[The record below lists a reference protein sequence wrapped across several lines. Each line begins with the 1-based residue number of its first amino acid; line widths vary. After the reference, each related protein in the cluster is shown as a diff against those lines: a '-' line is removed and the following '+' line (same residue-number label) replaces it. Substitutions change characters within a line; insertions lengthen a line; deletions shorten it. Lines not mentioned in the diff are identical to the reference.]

1 MPIEAYLN
9 YAYAFLDKA
18 NGRSI
23 QLDLI
28 MVIRVKDQWADAS
41 ACDTKRVAATRGPKA
56 SVSVPGWKHFAHDA
70 DIGLC
75 GWGTT
80 VAQAF
85 EQAGQALTA
94 AVTDAAILP
103 RTSVEV
109 NCEAPDIELLFVEW
123 LNAII
128 YEMAVQKLLFGGFT
142 VRIDGER
149 LQGTLWGEP
158 IDVNRHAPA
167 CEPKGATYTELKVTK
182 SPDGIWS
189 ACCVVDV

>member
-1 MPIEAYLN
+1 
-9 YAYAFLDKA
+9 
-18 NGRSI
+18 
-23 QLDLI
+23 LDLI
-28 MVIRVKDQWADAS
+28 KVICVKDQGTGAS
-41 ACDTKRVAATRGPKA
+41 ACDTKRVAKA
-56 SVSVPGWKHFAHDA
+56 SVSVRGWEHFAHDA

-75 GWGTT
+75 GWGAT
-80 VAQAF
+80 VAEAF

-103 RTSVEV
+103 HTSVEV
-109 NCEAPDIELLFVEW
+109 HCEAPDIELLFVEW

-158 IDVNRHAPA
+158 IDVRACA
-167 CEPKGATYTELKVTK
+167 RLRTKRSICEPKGATYTALKVAK

>member
-1 MPIEAYLN
+1 MLHHVV
-9 YAYAFLDKA
+9 YASLLHFGVESA
-18 NGRSI
+18 
-23 QLDLI
+23 DLI

-80 VAQAF
+80 IAQAF

-142 VRIDGER
+142 VWIDGER

-167 CEPKGATYTELKVTK
+167 CEQKGATYTELKVTK

>member
-1 MPIEAYLN
+1 MPIEAYIN

-18 NGRSI
+18 NGGSI

-80 VAQAF
+80 IAQAF

-158 IDVNRHAPA
+158 IDVNRHAPLA
-167 CEPKGATYTELKVTK
+167 NQKEQPIQ
-182 SPDGIWS
+182 S
-189 ACCVVDV
+189 

>member
-1 MPIEAYLN
+1 
-9 YAYAFLDKA
+9 
-18 NGRSI
+18 
-23 QLDLI
+23 
-28 MVIRVKDQWADAS
+28 MVIYVKDQGTGAS
-41 ACDTKRVAATRGPKA
+41 AGGTKSTAEASESGTFVSTRG
-56 SVSVPGWKHFAHDA
+56 WEHFAHDA

-75 GWGTT
+75 GWGPTI
-80 VAQAF
+80 AEAF

-94 AVTDAAILP
+94 AVTDVAILP
-103 RTSVEV
+103 HTSVEV
-109 NCEAPDIELLFVEW
+109 HCEAPDIELLFVEW

-128 YEMAVQKLLFGGFT
+128 YEMAVQKLLFGRFT

-158 IDVNRHAPA
+158 VDVHQHAPA
-167 CEPKGATYTELKVTK
+167 CEPKGATYTALRVAK